1 MTTIDIRIDHEKPE
15 ISLNDSDLF
24 LDGTPL
30 IVLHYPGFQ
39 LYLTS
44 AAVFQLKQSLKIGE
58 GMIQNY
64 RQFLEASNNLSFTFA
79 DY

>member
-1 MTTIDIRIDHEKPE
+1 MTIIDIRIDNEKPE
-15 ISLNDSDLF
+15 ISLNDSDFF
-24 LDGTPL
+24 LNGSPL

-39 LYLTS
+39 LYLPP
-44 AAVFQLKQSLKIGE
+44 AAVSQLKQSLKVGE

-64 RQFLEASNNLSFTFA
+64 RRFMEASDNLSFPFA